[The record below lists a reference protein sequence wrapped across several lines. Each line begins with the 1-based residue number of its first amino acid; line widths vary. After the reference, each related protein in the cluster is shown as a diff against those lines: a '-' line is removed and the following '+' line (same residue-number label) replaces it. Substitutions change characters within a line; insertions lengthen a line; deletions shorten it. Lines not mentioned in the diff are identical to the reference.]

1 MNRGELFLRPM
12 APDVELLAGGR
23 HWRCVVVELV
33 CGLNHGEG
41 RTTRGAVR
49 QDGVIWCADEE
60 RAGEIR
66 ELLGE
71 HGIGCEDVDKPQPK
85 RADRRMLFFMSQGFT
100 K

>member
-1 MNRGELFLRPM
+1 MKRGEVYLSPI
-12 APDVELLAGGR
+12 APTGGGGDPSR

-60 RAGEIR
+60 HATEIR
-66 ELLGE
+66 EVLGE
-71 HGIGCEDVDKPQPK
+71 HGIGCEDVDKPEPK
-85 RADRRMLFFMSQGFT
+85 RADRRRLFFMSQGIT

>member
-1 MNRGELFLRPM
+1 MSTGELFLRPV
-12 APDVELLAGGR
+12 APGAERLEGGR

-60 RAGEIR
+60 RAAEIR
-66 ELLGE
+66 ELLAE
-71 HGIGCEDVDKPQPK
+71 HGIGCEEIDKPPER
-85 RADRRMLFFMSQGFT
+85 RASRRLLFFMSQGFT
-100 K
+100 R